1 VPVLQAM
8 MLTHLRL
15 LVRTHCT
22 ALHTNHFHLYHVHA
36 GLLLQESE
44 PEELHA
50 AQLGSA
56 SDLALLEAY
65 ALAHSDA
72 EPQLLADVRAATAEA
87 FPQARHMVSGPLQG
101 RLLKALAALKG
112 AKRVLE
118 VSAAATAAVLSCI
131 AIVVGTAG
139 CVYVAVCA
147 LVALLQCG
155 FQTTTRHS
163 T

>member
-1 VPVLQAM
+1 LW
-8 MLTHLRL
+8 LI
-15 LVRTHCT
+15 
-22 ALHTNHFHLYHVHA
+22 
-36 GLLLQESE
+36 QESE

-50 AQLGSA
+50 AQKGSA

-72 EPQLLADVRAATAEA
+72 EPQLLAEVTAATAEA

-118 VSAAATAAVLSCI
+118 VSADMPAVL
-131 AIVVGTAG
+131 
-139 CVYVAVCA
+139 
-147 LVALLQCG
+147 
-155 FQTTTRHS
+155 
-163 T
+163 